1 MDGPF
6 AVAAARDRG
15 VPERQPHVLATP
27 VPVPPGV
34 SEAVIPATF
43 RATSGLPTAAQGTSF
58 RKNITLR
65 FRTLN
70 GG

>member
-1 MDGPF
+1 LPSRRPGTAGF
-6 AVAAARDRG
+6 LSVN
-15 VPERQPHVLATP
+15 PHVLATP
-27 VPVPPGV
+27 VPIPPGV